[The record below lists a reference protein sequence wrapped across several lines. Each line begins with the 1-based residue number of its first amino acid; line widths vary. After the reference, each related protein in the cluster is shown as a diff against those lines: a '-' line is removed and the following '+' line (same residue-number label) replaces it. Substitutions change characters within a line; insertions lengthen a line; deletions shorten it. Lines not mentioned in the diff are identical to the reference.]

1 MLITCWSVKGGSG
14 TTVVASSLA
23 LLLAERSVDTC
34 LVDLGGDV
42 PAALGLT
49 EPDGPG
55 IGDWLGAATI
65 SSAREPN
72 PSTVGSSLAALEL
85 HVAPSLAV
93 LPLGHRCCSPLDS
106 WSTLAAHFASHPR
119 TYIVDGGT
127 VALPPILRSLA
138 LHDYLV
144 VRGCYLALRRAV
156 NLSPRPSGVVH
167 IAEPLRVLRTPEIE
181 GACGVPV
188 VAEIPWEPSVCRS
201 VDSGQLRSR
210 MPAALRLGLEA
221 LPCMP

>member
-23 LLLAERSVDTC
+23 LLLAERAVDTC

-55 IGDWLGAATI
+55 IGDWLDAATI
-65 SSAREPN
+65 SSTHLPD
-72 PSTVGSSLAALEL
+72 PSTVGSSLATLEVP
-85 HVAPSLAV
+85 VAPSLAV
-93 LPLGHRCCSPLDS
+93 LPLGHRCCSPLAS
-106 WSTLAAHFASHPR
+106 WSTLAAHLASSPR

-127 VALPPILRSLA
+127 NALPPLLRSLA

-156 NLSPRPSGVVH
+156 NLCPRPSGVVH
-167 IAEPLRVLRTPEIE
+167 VAEPGRVLRAPEVE
-181 GACGVPV
+181 AACGVPL
-188 VAEIPWEPSVCRS
+188 VAEIAWDPAISRS